1 VSEMKLLILVLIVWV
16 AIGVNLEA
24 RTWTSEDGT
33 ALEAEFVSA
42 TETAVTIQRDADR
55 RRFTIPLEKLSAAD
69 REWVA
74 AQGEAEGD
82 SEISLPKDVA
92 TLVAERGTLL
102 FEDRF
107 DREDADEVD
116 DLGEAWETNSK
127 SRAQGDKQTDLVEG
141 AMVITISPRADH
153 GVSVVHHTAETY
165 QDAVTYVKMKL
176 EEGESL
182 KLAFND
188 RDFKE
193 VHAGHIN
200 GTTISPTR
208 VTLGDERE
216 GRFSAKATVLKE
228 DPSKKEELTAL
239 TKAFERSFDLD
250 LETGEWHDVVVVH
263 DGGVMTV
270 WIDGDEVGSY
280 ESPGFG
286 HETKRQ
292 FAFAVPKRA
301 TVDDLRIWKLG
312 AAGE

>member
-1 VSEMKLLILVLIVWV
+1 MKALGIILAAWGVSGLGLS
-16 AIGVNLEA
+16 A
-24 RTWTSEDGT
+24 RTWTSGDGT
-33 ALEAEFVSA
+33 TLEAEFVSS
-42 TETAVTIQRDADR
+42 TEKDVTIQRDSDR
-55 RRFTIPLEKLSAAD
+55 RRFTLPLEKLSEAD

-74 AQGEAEGD
+74 AQDEAKGEG
-82 SEISLPKDVA
+82 EIPLPKEVA
-92 TLVAERGTLL
+92 AVVAERGTKL
-102 FEDRF
+102 FEDSF
-107 DREDADEVD
+107 DRADADDVD
-116 DLGEAWETNSK
+116 DLGDSWETNSK
-127 SRAQGDKQTDLVEG
+127 SRAEGDKQTDLVEG

-153 GVSVVHHTAETY
+153 GVSVVHHTVDTY
-165 QDAVTYVKMKL
+165 EDAVTYVKMKL

-200 GTTISPTR
+200 GTTITPTK
-208 VTLGDERE
+208 VTLADERE
-216 GRFSAKATVLKE
+216 GRFSATAVKLKE
-228 DPSKKEELTAL
+228 DPSKKAELTAL
-239 TKAFERSFDLD
+239 TKAYERSFDLD
-250 LETGEWHDVVVVH
+250 LEIGEWHDVVVVH

-292 FAFAVPKRA
+292 FVFAVPQRA